1 MESLNEEQMDALQEQ
16 VAALPLAL
24 IQALNNRDVE
34 DEGGLTLSR
43 ENIKTLNRYS
53 NFVVSLP
60 DEADKVER
68 WLGFDS
74 GDDPL
79 LSAQSIADLH
89 LRLQAHG
96 KSWGGLSDS
105 CKKLSVSLATCA
117 NKINTTG
124 QTVIK
129 YCHETE
135 VALGKHRRWDD
146 LEFLDP
152 IALTDGD
159 RGIVNSLV
167 EYMQVLR
174 VDANSFAKR
183 VTRVR
188 AQAEAFRDE
197 ARWSLAPDV
206 SEMKTAAL
214 REGDG
219 HSASEIR
226 EELDKVDGLIAELRR
241 EYDEYV
247 KSSLYG
253 LAGGLIGV
261 TITASIYAPKAE
273 ATRKERNRKLERR
286 DQLSEQL
293 VDAQAYEGHMQRLI
307 SNLDILDSRVQ
318 DVTVAAAH
326 LQSAWQSVET
336 YIDASIEDL
345 ESISTG
351 QQLARFVLFFQ
362 RFLGQ
367 WSVIE
372 SNAQVMNK
380 MFDDAVSER

>member
-124 QTVIK
+124 RPSSSIAMKQR
-129 YCHETE
+129 
-135 VALGKHRRWDD
+135 LRW
-146 LEFLDP
+146 
-152 IALTDGD
+152 
-159 RGIVNSLV
+159 
-167 EYMQVLR
+167 
-174 VDANSFAKR
+174 
-183 VTRVR
+183 
-188 AQAEAFRDE
+188 
-197 ARWSLAPDV
+197 
-206 SEMKTAAL
+206 
-214 REGDG
+214 
-219 HSASEIR
+219 
-226 EELDKVDGLIAELRR
+226 
-241 EYDEYV
+241 
-247 KSSLYG
+247 
-253 LAGGLIGV
+253 
-261 TITASIYAPKAE
+261 ASI
-273 ATRKERNRKLERR
+273 
-286 DQLSEQL
+286 
-293 VDAQAYEGHMQRLI
+293 DAGTI
-307 SNLDILDSRVQ
+307 WNS
-318 DVTVAAAH
+318 
-326 LQSAWQSVET
+326 
-336 YIDASIEDL
+336 SIR
-345 ESISTG
+345 SP
-351 QQLARFVLFFQ
+351 
-362 RFLGQ
+362 
-367 WSVIE
+367 
-372 SNAQVMNK
+372 
-380 MFDDAVSER
+380 